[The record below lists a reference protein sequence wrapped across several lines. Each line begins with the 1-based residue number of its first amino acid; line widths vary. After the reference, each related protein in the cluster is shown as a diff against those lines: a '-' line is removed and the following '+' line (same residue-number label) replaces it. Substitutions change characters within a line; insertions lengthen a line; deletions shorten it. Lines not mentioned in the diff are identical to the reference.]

1 MALSIRPSIY
11 NLLMVLSYKTLK
23 IRLLKYNSPKV
34 KKEFVQ
40 FRCSLY
46 EKKLL
51 RIKSK
56 KSGLSISEY
65 CRRAA
70 FDDRIIERLSEEQIA
85 SYRMLVRY
93 QNNFKNI
100 GNMFRKRNPK
110 LADEVVQLASEIR
123 QHLLN
128 FKK

>member
-1 MALSIRPSIY
+1 M
-11 NLLMVLSYKTLK
+11 
-23 IRLLKYNSPKV
+23 

-40 FRCSLY
+40 FRCSIY

-51 RIKSK
+51 RVKAD

-70 FDDRIIERLSEEQIA
+70 FDDRIIERLTQEQIEM
-85 SYRMLVRY
+85 YKMLTKY
-93 QNNFKNI
+93 EINFKRI
-100 GNMFRKRNPK
+100 GNMYRKRNPK

-123 QHLLN
+123 HHLLS
-128 FKK
+128 FRK

>member
-1 MALSIRPSIY
+1 
-11 NLLMVLSYKTLK
+11 
-23 IRLLKYNSPKV
+23 V

-40 FRCSLY
+40 FRCSIY

-51 RIKSK
+51 KVK
-56 KSGLSISEY
+56 ADKSGLSISEY

-70 FDDRIIERLSEEQIA
+70 FDDRIIERLTGEQIEM
-85 SYRMLVRY
+85 YQMLVKY
-93 QNNFKNI
+93 QTNFKLI
-100 GNMFRKRNPK
+100 GNMYRKRNPK
-110 LADEVVQLASEIR
+110 LAVEVVKLADEIR

>member
-1 MALSIRPSIY
+1 M
-11 NLLMVLSYKTLK
+11 
-23 IRLLKYNSPKV
+23 

-40 FRCSLY
+40 FRCSIY

-51 RIKSK
+51 RVKAD

-70 FDDRIIERLSEEQIA
+70 FDDRIIERLTLEQIEM
-85 SYRMLVRY
+85 YKMLTKY
-93 QNNFKNI
+93 EINFKRI
-100 GNMFRKRNPK
+100 GNMYRKRNPK
-110 LADEVVQLASEIR
+110 LADEVVQLANEIR
-123 QHLLN
+123 LHLLS

>member
-1 MALSIRPSIY
+1 
-11 NLLMVLSYKTLK
+11 
-23 IRLLKYNSPKV
+23 V

-40 FRCSLY
+40 FRCSVY

-51 RIKSK
+51 RVKAK

-70 FDDRIIERLSEEQIA
+70 FNDIIIERLSEEQIEI
-85 SYRMLVRY
+85 YKMLSKY
-93 QNNFKNI
+93 QNNFKLI

-110 LADEVVQLASEIR
+110 LSAEVVKLADEIR

-128 FKK
+128 FRK

>member
-1 MALSIRPSIY
+1 MI
-11 NLLMVLSYKTLK
+11 
-23 IRLLKYNSPKV
+23 PKM

-40 FRCSLY
+40 FRCSIY

-51 RIKSK
+51 KVKAK

-70 FDDRIIERLSEEQIA
+70 FNDRIIERLSKDQIET
-85 SYRMLVRY
+85 YKMLVKY
-93 QNNFKNI
+93 QNNFKLI

-110 LADEVVQLASEIR
+110 LSEEVVKLANEIR

-128 FKK
+128 FRE

>member
-1 MALSIRPSIY
+1 M
-11 NLLMVLSYKTLK
+11 
-23 IRLLKYNSPKV
+23 

-40 FRCSLY
+40 FRCSIY

-51 RIKSK
+51 KVKAK

-70 FDDRIIERLSEEQIA
+70 FEDRIVERLSEEQIET
-85 SYRMLVRY
+85 YKMLVKY
-93 QNNFKNI
+93 QMNFKRI
-100 GNMFRKRNPK
+100 GNMFRKRNPR
-110 LADEVVQLASEIR
+110 LADEVVKLANEIR
-123 QHLLN
+123 QHLYN

>member
-1 MALSIRPSIY
+1 M
-11 NLLMVLSYKTLK
+11 
-23 IRLLKYNSPKV
+23 

-40 FRCSLY
+40 FRCSIY

-51 RIKSK
+51 KIKAK

-70 FDDRIIERLSEEQIA
+70 FDHRIVERLSDDQINV
-85 SYRMLVRY
+85 YKLLVQY
-93 QNNFKNI
+93 QVNFKRI
-100 GNMFRKRNPK
+100 GNMYKKRNPK
-110 LADEVVQLASEIR
+110 LSEEVVLLANEIR
-123 QHLLN
+123 KHLYN

>member
-1 MALSIRPSIY
+1 M
-11 NLLMVLSYKTLK
+11 
-23 IRLLKYNSPKV
+23 

-40 FRCSLY
+40 FRCSIY

-51 RIKSK
+51 KVK
-56 KSGLSISEY
+56 ADKSGLSISEY

-70 FDDRIIERLSEEQIA
+70 FDDRIIERLTEEQIEM
-85 SYRMLVRY
+85 YQMLVKY
-93 QNNFKNI
+93 QTNFKLI

-110 LADEVVQLASEIR
+110 LAVEVVKLANEIR

>member
-1 MALSIRPSIY
+1 MP
-11 NLLMVLSYKTLK
+11 LK
-23 IRLLKYNSPKV
+23 KFKVRCKNRITPKV

-40 FRCSLY
+40 FRCSIY

-56 KSGLSISEY
+56 KTGLSISEY

-70 FDDRIIERLSEEQIA
+70 FDDRIIERLSEEQI
-85 SYRMLVRY
+85 STYKMLVRY

-100 GNMFRKRNPK
+100 GNMFRKKNPK
-110 LADEVVQLASEIR
+110 LEDEVVQLANEIR
-123 QHLLN
+123 NHLLK

>member
-1 MALSIRPSIY
+1 
-11 NLLMVLSYKTLK
+11 
-23 IRLLKYNSPKV
+23 V

-40 FRCSLY
+40 FRCSIY

-51 RIKSK
+51 KIKAK

-70 FDDRIIERLSEEQIA
+70 FNIRIVERFSDDQIDV
-85 SYRMLVRY
+85 YKLLVQY
-93 QNNFKNI
+93 QINFKRI
-100 GNMFRKRNPK
+100 GNMYRKRNPK
-110 LADEVVQLASEIR
+110 LADEVIQLANEIR
-123 QHLLN
+123 KHLYN

>member
-1 MALSIRPSIY
+1 M
-11 NLLMVLSYKTLK
+11 KG
-23 IRLLKYNSPKV
+23 
-34 KKEFVQ
+34 EFVQ

-51 RIKSK
+51 RVKAK

-70 FDDRIIERLSEEQIA
+70 FDDKIIERLTEDQIA
-85 SYRMLVRY
+85 AYKILVEY
-93 QNNFKNI
+93 QNNFKRI

-110 LADEVVQLASEIR
+110 LADEVTRLAKEIR
-123 QHLLN
+123 EHLLS
-128 FKK
+128 FKG

>member
-1 MALSIRPSIY
+1 M
-11 NLLMVLSYKTLK
+11 
-23 IRLLKYNSPKV
+23 

-40 FRCSLY
+40 FRCSVY

-51 RIKSK
+51 KVKAK

-70 FDDRIIERLSEEQIA
+70 FGDRIIERLSEEQIET
-85 SYRMLVRY
+85 YKMLVRY
-93 QNNFKNI
+93 ENNFKRI

-110 LADEVVQLASEIR
+110 LADEVVQLANDIR
-123 QHLLN
+123 RHLFN
-128 FKK
+128 FRK